1 MLTIS
6 NPVAV
11 GKLQHRHIGAI
22 ATLILISLLSSW
34 CGLSLQHNI
43 SNVWDGFLWGVAD
56 PVLHLNSLVNLLSIG
71 FFSAGFVHAAIITNT
86 FVLASVL
93 GSFTH
98 LFQINLPSAEIAMA
112 ERPASLIAIFI
123 VGFGAMLVT
132 PNRSSWLFMLI
143 LGALAQAA
151 VGIAGLFQGN
161 VISQTISETDTTS
174 LITYTLGMV
183 LTQYTVTTS
192 ARKINFH
199 TLPHIARFLGFA
211 LVSIGIVFLAT

>member
-6 NPVAV
+6 KPVAV

-98 LFQINLPSAEIAMA
+98 LFQINLPSAEIA
-112 ERPASLIAIFI
+112 IALFI

-132 PNRSSWLFMLI
+132 PNCSSWLFMLI
-143 LGALAQAA
+143 LGALAQTA

>member
-6 NPVAV
+6 KPVAV
-11 GKLQHRHIGAI
+11 GKLQHSHIGAI

-98 LFQINLPSAEIAMA
+98 LFQINLPSAEIA
-112 ERPASLIAIFI
+112 IALFI

-143 LGALAQAA
+143 LGALAQTA

-211 LVSIGIVFLAT
+211 LASIGIVFLAT